1 MKSVYFVSVEATL
14 TELRRETSRIVRA
27 ADEGQEVII
36 TEQGEPRYKLKR
48 IRKVDYKAAAKA
60 LREIGPVNFLPRK

>member
-1 MKSVYFVSVEATL
+1 VEATL
-14 TELRRETSRIVRA
+14 TELRRETSKVVRA

-36 TEQGEPRYKLKR
+36 TDQGEPRYKLQR
-48 IRKVDYKAAAKA
+48 IRKVDYKAAAQA